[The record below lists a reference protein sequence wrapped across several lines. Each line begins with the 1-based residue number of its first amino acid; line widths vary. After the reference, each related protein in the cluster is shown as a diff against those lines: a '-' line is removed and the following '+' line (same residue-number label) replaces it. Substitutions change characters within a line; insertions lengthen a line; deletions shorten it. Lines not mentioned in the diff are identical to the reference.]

1 MKGGNYMKKRFT
13 LSLVALIASSF
24 LFVVTTLAWW
34 TLNTTGTIN
43 PFGGN
48 LSGITYNF
56 GGEFI
61 AGSVIFP
68 ELELLQEDV
77 SITNYSGDQDI
88 YVRIKIEYTK
98 IDTTYDSQT
107 LTYNFS
113 TPVQKVLTDVQAN
126 EHLEVGLNS
135 NFFYESDGYWYYDV
149 ILEDSITHTL
159 ITSLNYDGFKASNE
173 YADKEILVSITLEIT
188 YEQEGIWSPITT
200 LAFRGFM

>member
-13 LSLVALIASSF
+13 LSLVALLASGF

-68 ELELLQEDV
+68 ELELLQDDV

-126 EHLEVGLNS
+126 EHLEVGFNS

-173 YADKEILVSITLEIT
+173 YADKEILVAITLEIT
-188 YEQEGIWSPITT
+188 YEQEGIWAPITT

>member
-88 YVRIKIEYTK
+88 YARIKIEYTK

-126 EHLEVGLNS
+126 EHLEVGFNS
-135 NFFYESDGYWYYDV
+135 NFFYESDGYWYYDA

-173 YADKEILVSITLEIT
+173 YADKEILVAITLEIT
-188 YEQEGIWSPITT
+188 YEQEGIWAPITT